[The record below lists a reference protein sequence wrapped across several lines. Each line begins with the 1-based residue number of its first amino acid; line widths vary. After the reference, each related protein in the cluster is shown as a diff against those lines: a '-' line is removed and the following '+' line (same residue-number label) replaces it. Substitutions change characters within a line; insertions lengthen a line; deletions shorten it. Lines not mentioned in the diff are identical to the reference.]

1 MGYKEFKGLNLP
13 EIDQSISEFWKKAT
27 VFEKSIQNR
36 SDAENFVFY
45 EGPPSANGMP
55 GIHHVMAR
63 TIKDIFCRY
72 KTMQGYKVE
81 RKAGW
86 DTHGLPVELGVEK
99 ELGITKEDI
108 GKKVSVAEYNQKCRE
123 AVMRYTDVWND
134 LTRKMGYWVDMD
146 HPYVTYENDYIASL
160 WYLLKKLHS
169 KNLLYKGYTI
179 QPYSPAAGTGLSSHE
194 LNQPGC
200 YRDVKDT
207 SVTAQ
212 FEVERNAASK
222 KLFDTEDK
230 VYLLAWT
237 TTPWTLP
244 SNAALAVGEKIE
256 YVKVKTYNKYNFEPV
271 SVVLAKALFSTY
283 FLDAEKLDKENTPV
297 DFPEN
302 KSFEALGE
310 NTLQQIDQAFKGSK
324 KPGFIVETFT
334 GKDLLDI
341 QYKQLFPFV
350 APKSDAFRVIAG
362 DFVTTDDGTGIV
374 HIAPTFGADDAR
386 VGKIAGIAGITVT
399 RGKAE
404 VPLVNRQGKFVEEM
418 GEFAGRYVKQE
429 YLTDSELQAEMKA
442 QDVEDE
448 KKLKNTD
455 VLLSI
460 WLKEQHK
467 AFHVEKY
474 EHSYPHCWR
483 TDKPV
488 LYYPLDSWFIK
499 TTAIKDRLIELNK
512 TINWKPESTGTGRF
526 GNWLENLQDWNLSRS
541 RYWGT
546 PLPIWRTEDGEEEI
560 CIGSI
565 EELEKEIEKSIE
577 AGFMKENLPKD
588 FDLHKPFV
596 DDIILVSP
604 SGRKMTREAD
614 LIDVWFDSG
623 AMPFAQWH
631 SKSEDNPQFK
641 ANFPADFIAEGVD
654 QTRGWFFTLH
664 AIGTMCFDSV
674 AYKNVI
680 SNGLLLD
687 KNGQKMS
694 KRLGN
699 AVDPFKTITKYGAD
713 ATRWYIISNAK
724 PWENLRF
731 NTEGIKE
738 VQRKFFGTLY
748 NTYSFF
754 ALYANIDG
762 FEYKEDEIPLEKR
775 PEIDCWILSALHTLI
790 EEVQKAYDDY
800 EPTNA
805 ARAIQY
811 FVDEHLSNWY
821 VRLCRRRFWKG
832 EYSEDKIAA
841 YQTLYTCLNTLSGL
855 IAPVAPFFA
864 DFLFK
869 NLNQTTAKENEISV
883 HLSNFP
889 KSDANIIDTDLEQR
903 MFLAQKAS
911 SLILSLRKREN
922 IKVRQPL
929 NKVLIPVADKAEMQ
943 RFQKVEDLILS
954 EVNVKEVE
962 YVENTRGIVTKNIKP
977 NFKLLGKKLGPKMKA
992 VSQALAAFSQ
1002 EDISKIEQEGFTRLD
1017 IDGEEIDLKRG
1028 EVEITSEDI
1037 PGWLVA
1043 SDEGVTVALDI
1054 NLTDDLVDEGHARE
1068 FVNKIQNLRKDLKFE
1083 VTDRINITLDG
1094 QTEIKSALIRFK
1106 EYICTEVLA
1115 ENLSE
1120 NSEIK
1125 NGTTIDVNGVPV
1137 IVEISKN

>member
-1 MGYKEFKGLNLP
+1 
-13 EIDQSISEFWKKAT
+13 
-27 VFEKSIQNR
+27 
-36 SDAENFVFY
+36 
-45 EGPPSANGMP
+45 
-55 GIHHVMAR
+55 
-63 TIKDIFCRY
+63 
-72 KTMQGYKVE
+72 
-81 RKAGW
+81 
-86 DTHGLPVELGVEK
+86 
-99 ELGITKEDI
+99 
-108 GKKVSVAEYNQKCRE
+108 
-123 AVMRYTDVWND
+123 
-134 LTRKMGYWVDMD
+134 
-146 HPYVTYENDYIASL
+146 
-160 WYLLKKLHS
+160 
-169 KNLLYKGYTI
+169 
-179 QPYSPAAGTGLSSHE
+179 
-194 LNQPGC
+194 
-200 YRDVKDT
+200 
-207 SVTAQ
+207 
-212 FEVERNAASK
+212 
-222 KLFDTEDK
+222 
-230 VYLLAWT
+230 
-237 TTPWTLP
+237 
-244 SNAALAVGEKIE
+244 
-256 YVKVKTYNKYNFEPV
+256 
-271 SVVLAKALFSTY
+271 
-283 FLDAEKLDKENTPV
+283 
-297 DFPEN
+297 
-302 KSFEALGE
+302 
-310 NTLQQIDQAFKGSK
+310 
-324 KPGFIVETFT
+324 
-334 GKDLLDI
+334 
-341 QYKQLFPFV
+341 
-350 APKSDAFRVIAG
+350 
-362 DFVTTDDGTGIV
+362 
-374 HIAPTFGADDAR
+374 
-386 VGKIAGIAGITVT
+386 
-399 RGKAE
+399 
-404 VPLVNRQGKFVEEM
+404 
-418 GEFAGRYVKQE
+418 RYVKQE

-483 TDKPV
+483 TDKPI
-488 LYYPLDSWFIK
+488 LYYPMDSWFIK
-499 TTAIKDRLIELNK
+499 TTAAKDRLIELNK
-512 TINWKPESTGTGRF
+512 TINWKPESTGIGRF

-577 AGFMKENLPKD
+577 AGFMKENLSKD

-631 SKSEDNPQFK
+631 SKSENNPQFK

-775 PEIDCWILSALHTLI
+775 PEIDRWILSALHTLI

-883 HLSNFP
+883 HLSDFP

-1002 EDISKIEQEGFTRLD
+1002 EDISKIEQEGFARLD
-1017 IDGEEIDLKRG
+1017 IDGEKIDLKRG

-1068 FVNKIQNLRKDLKFE
+1068 FVNKIQNLRKELEFE

>member
-1 MGYKEFKGLNLP
+1 MGYKEYKGLNLP
-13 EIDQSISEFWKKAT
+13 NIDKETSAFWDKEDIFK
-27 VFEKSIQNR
+27 KSIQNR
-36 SDAENFVFY
+36 VNADNFVFY

-63 TIKDIFCRY
+63 TLKDIFCRY
-72 KTMQGYKVE
+72 KTMCGYKVE

-108 GKKVSVAEYNQKCRE
+108 GKTVSVAEYNQKCRE
-123 AVMRYTDVWND
+123 AVMRYTDVWNN
-134 LTRKMGYWVDMD
+134 LTKKMGYWVDMD
-146 HPYVTYENDYIASL
+146 NPYVTYENDYIASL
-160 WYLLKKLHS
+160 WFLLKKLYD
-169 KNLLYKGYTI
+169 KGLLYKGYTI
-179 QPYSPAAGTGLSSHE
+179 QPFSPAAGTGLSTHE
-194 LNQPGC
+194 LNQPGA

-212 FEVERNAASK
+212 FEVIRNTESE

-271 SVVLAKALFSTY
+271 SVIIAKALFNAYFTNAEST
-283 FLDAEKLDKENTPV
+283 EDKDLPV
-297 DFPEN
+297 GFPKE
-302 KSFEALGE
+302 KSFEGLSE
-310 NTLQQIDQAFKGSK
+310 EELQTLDKSFKGPK
-324 KPGFIVETFT
+324 KPGFIVESFT
-334 GKDLLDI
+334 GKDLLNI
-341 QYKQLFPFV
+341 RYEQLIPFV
-350 APKSDAFRVIAG
+350 APKSDAFKVISG
-362 DFVTTDDGTGIV
+362 DFITTDDGTGIV

-386 VGKIAGIAGITVT
+386 VAKAAGIEGITVT
-399 RGKAE
+399 RGKKE
-404 VPLVNRQGKFVEEM
+404 EPLVNRQGRFVEEM
-418 GEFAGRYVKQE
+418 GDFAGKSVKQE
-429 YLTDSELQAEMKA
+429 YLTNEELEAEMKE
-442 QDVEDE
+442 QGVDSE

-460 WLKEQHK
+460 WLKEAHK

-499 TTAIKDRLIELNK
+499 TTEVKDRLIELNK

-541 RYWGT
+541 RFWGT
-546 PLPIWRTEDGEEEI
+546 PLPIWRTEDEEEEI

-565 EELEKEIEKSIE
+565 EELRNEVEKSKA
-577 AGFMKENLPKD
+577 AGFMSESLSED

-596 DDIILVSP
+596 DEVILVSP
-604 SGRKMTREAD
+604 SGKKMTREAD

-631 SKSEDNPQFK
+631 SQSEDNEQFTN
-641 ANFPADFIAEGVD
+641 NFPADFIAEGVD

-699 AVDPFKTITKYGAD
+699 AVDPFETIDKFGAD

-762 FEYKEDEIPLEKR
+762 FEYKEEEIPLEKR
-775 PEIDCWILSALHTLI
+775 PEIDRWILSVLNSLSK
-790 EEVQKAYDDY
+790 EVQEAYDTY

-805 ARAIQY
+805 ARAIQK

-832 EYSEDKIAA
+832 EYSEDKVAA
-841 YQTLYTCLNTLSGL
+841 YQTLYTCLETLSKL
-855 IAPVAPFFA
+855 IAPNAPYFA
-864 DFLFK
+864 EFLFQ
-869 NLNQTTAKENEISV
+869 NLNSTTGKSSTESV
-883 HLSNFP
+883 HLADYP
-889 KSDANIIDTDLEQR
+889 KGDSKFVDNELEQR

-922 IKVRQPL
+922 LKVRQPL
-929 NKVLIPVADKAEMQ
+929 AKVLIPVSDAAEKE
-943 RFQKVEDLILS
+943 RYQKVEDLILS
-954 EVNVKEVE
+954 EVNVKETE
-962 YVENTRGIVTKNIKP
+962 YVENTLGIVTKNIKP

-992 VSQALAAFSQ
+992 VSQAVGAFTQ
-1002 EDISKIEQEGFTRLD
+1002 EDIAAIEKNGEAKLN
-1017 IDGEEIDLKRG
+1017 IDGEEITLLLE
-1028 EVEITSEDI
+1028 EVEIVSEDI

-1043 SDEGVTVALDI
+1043 SDEGVTIALDI
-1054 NLTDDLVDEGHARE
+1054 NLTEELIREGNARE
-1068 FVNKIQNLRKDLKFE
+1068 FVNKVQNLRKDMGFE
-1083 VTDRINITLDG
+1083 VTDRINIIFNE
-1094 QTEIKSALIRFK
+1094 QTAIKSALIQFK
-1106 EYICTEVLA
+1106 DYICTEVLA

-1120 NSEIK
+1120 KQEVK
-1125 NGTTIDVNGVPV
+1125 DGTELDVNEVPV
-1137 IVEISKN
+1137 IIEISKN